1 MSTPNDTNK
10 LPKWAQ
16 DEMERLRR
24 DVTYWKAKAHE
35 YLHAEQDPSTTDT
48 AVRGFGLEK
57 DRGLPIGTSVAFRL
71 SSRTRPKDWGNFAHV
86 QIKDGALEINTGRS
100 MVIIPH
106 VTNVIRIRIEE
117 D

>member
-1 MSTPNDTNK
+1 MSTPNDPSK

-57 DRGLPIGTSVAFRL
+57 DRGLPVGTCIAFKLASKRYRDAL
-71 SSRTRPKDWGNFAHV
+71 GNFAHV
-86 QIKDGALEINTGRS
+86 QVKDGALEINTGRS